1 MIILKSPEEI
11 EKMEQACQIVA
22 MTLNALKGM
31 VSPGITTEEIEKVAD
46 ASIRSNNA
54 IPAFKG
60 YRGYPA
66 SICTSIN
73 DEVIHGI
80 PSKRV
85 LRDGDILSIDIGV
98 YKDGFYGD
106 GAVTFPVGR
115 IDSDVERL
123 LRVTEESLY
132 IGIDRARVGNRVS
145 DISYSIQRHVE
156 SNGFSVV
163 RAFVGHGIGRDLH
176 EEPQIPNFGLQGRGP
191 RLREGMTLAIEPMV
205 NAGGYEVL
213 ILNDGW
219 TAVTVDGKPSAH
231 FEHTILVTQ
240 DNPVILTKIN
250 KKAKIIS

>member
-11 EKMEQACQIVA
+11 EKMEQACRIVA

-31 VSPGITTEEIEKVAD
+31 VRPGITTEEIESVAD
-46 ASIRSNNA
+46 TSIRSNNA

-66 SICTSIN
+66 SICTSVN

-85 LRDGDILSIDIGV
+85 LRDGDILSIDLGV

-115 IDSDVERL
+115 IDEDVERL

-240 DNPVILTKIN
+240 DKPVILTKID
-250 KKAKIIS
+250 KKTKIMG